1 MKQSKY
7 NTVSGK
13 NKRKWTKMGS
23 IYGMGRPKVASP
35 RKVSAGFRM
44 KEEDYEKLK
53 RFASEHDL
61 TQTEAIEKGLDLLY
75 QQYQKAEL

>member
-1 MKQSKY
+1 MAK
-7 NTVSGK
+7 
-13 NKRKWTKMGS
+13 
-23 IYGMGRPKVASP
+23 MGRPKVASP

-44 KEEDYEKLK
+44 KEDYEKLK
-53 RFASEHDL
+53 RFASEHNL

>member
-1 MKQSKY
+1 MAK
-7 NTVSGK
+7 
-13 NKRKWTKMGS
+13 
-23 IYGMGRPKVASP
+23 MGRPKVASP

-53 RFASEHDL
+53 RFAAEYNL

-75 QQYQKAEL
+75 KYYPKPDSGMQTLFLED

>member
-1 MKQSKY
+1 MAK
-7 NTVSGK
+7 
-13 NKRKWTKMGS
+13 
-23 IYGMGRPKVASP
+23 MGRPKVASP

-53 RFASEHDL
+53 RFASEHEL

-75 QQYQKAEL
+75 QQYQKAGL

>member
-1 MKQSKY
+1 MFCNQY
-7 NTVSGK
+7 NWEKEEGGK
-13 NKRKWTKMGS
+13 DSMAK
-23 IYGMGRPKVASP
+23 MGRPKVASP